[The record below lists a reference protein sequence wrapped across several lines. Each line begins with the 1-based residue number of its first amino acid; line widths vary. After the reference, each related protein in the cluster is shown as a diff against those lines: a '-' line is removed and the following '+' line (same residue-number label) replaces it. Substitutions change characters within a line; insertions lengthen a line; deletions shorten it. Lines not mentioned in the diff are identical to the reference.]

1 MSFLNPWLLMGVAGV
16 ALPIIAHMLN
26 NHRYQ
31 KTDWAAMQFLNR
43 SVRVRSSEIRI
54 RDLLLMLIRCLAVL
68 LLILAFTKP
77 ALTDDDNF
85 SFIPGEEDTAVII
98 ALDVSFS
105 MQHSDGT
112 STRLERAYEK
122 IDEIASH
129 IAPGSTVSLILLADD
144 HRVVVRNMIYQKE
157 AFAAIVREQIP
168 QHESIN
174 IDTIPKRLKELCDD
188 AEALQKEVYIVT
200 DLQAKD
206 WKNTSPWL
214 RNAFKDLSNDAT
226 VFMVPVEGQSDNVAI
241 TRFELVSGVLRKNTT
256 ARYRATVHNYNSQ
269 AVTDVRIKCLVNN
282 VSVDMKTI
290 RSIPANASETV
301 SLFVPFNNSGSLR
314 ITAAL
319 DKDALEI
326 DDQRR
331 IVSNVRD
338 KVSVLSVEGSSDSA
352 GASTSFLS
360 KALNAHDSDTA
371 KKDLIIRSVPWV
383 ALPTMNLDDYDVI
396 IISDVPS
403 VTEDLIE
410 KLNVYVRK
418 GNGLIWFA
426 GKNVKLPIWNKQ
438 SEKCQPPL
446 LPASIVQ
453 ADEISNDQG
462 AGIALDTVLPDHA
475 VCRPLKSLP
484 EDLLSESRFNTILNI
499 KPHPGSQVILKLAGS
514 NTPVLI
520 EQSLGRGHVFMFTSS
535 ADPSWNNLALTP
547 AFPML
552 IQQAITYMTGREF
565 EKPRTV
571 GDSLSLIYDDRPD
584 VNDAVFNTPSGE
596 TLKVPVREYRN
607 QFVAM
612 LDQSKESG
620 FYTAQVSLQA
630 PAMPIAV
637 NVDTSESSV
646 GSLPAE
652 LARKSLD
659 GSHVILA
666 SSNAELQS
674 HIDDSRSN
682 RVLWRYLL
690 ILGFVLLIL
699 ESLLA
704 HRMRNKPAPGKE
716 AV

>member
-1 MSFLNPWLLMGVAGV
+1 
-16 ALPIIAHMLN
+16 
-26 NHRYQ
+26 
-31 KTDWAAMQFLNR
+31 
-43 SVRVRSSEIRI
+43 
-54 RDLLLMLIRCLAVL
+54 
-68 LLILAFTKP
+68 
-77 ALTDDDNF
+77 
-85 SFIPGEEDTAVII
+85 
-98 ALDVSFS
+98 
-105 MQHSDGT
+105 
-112 STRLERAYEK
+112 
-122 IDEIASH
+122 
-129 IAPGSTVSLILLADD
+129 
-144 HRVVVRNMIYQKE
+144 
-157 AFAAIVREQIP
+157 
-168 QHESIN
+168 
-174 IDTIPKRLKELCDD
+174 
-188 AEALQKEVYIVT
+188 
-200 DLQAKD
+200 
-206 WKNTSPWL
+206 
-214 RNAFKDLSNDAT
+214 
-226 VFMVPVEGQSDNVAI
+226 
-241 TRFELVSGVLRKNTT
+241 
-256 ARYRATVHNYNSQ
+256 
-269 AVTDVRIKCLVNN
+269 
-282 VSVDMKTI
+282 
-290 RSIPANASETV
+290 
-301 SLFVPFNNSGSLR
+301 
-314 ITAAL
+314 
-319 DKDALEI
+319 
-326 DDQRR
+326 
-331 IVSNVRD
+331 
-338 KVSVLSVEGSSDSA
+338 
-352 GASTSFLS
+352 
-360 KALNAHDSDTA
+360 
-371 KKDLIIRSVPWV
+371 
-383 ALPTMNLDDYDVI
+383 
-396 IISDVPS
+396 
-403 VTEDLIE
+403 LIE

-637 NVDTSESSV
+637 NVDTSESAV

-666 SSNAELQS
+666 SSAAELQS
-674 HIDDSRSN
+674 HIDDSRSS

>member
-1 MSFLNPWLLMGVAGV
+1 MNPWLLMGAAGV

-26 NHRYQ
+26 NFRYK

-77 ALTDDDNF
+77 ALTDDDSF
-85 SFIPGEEDTAVII
+85 SMIPGEDHAAVII

-112 STRLERAYEK
+112 TTRLERAYEK
-122 IDEIASH
+122 IDKIAER
-129 IAPGSTVSLILLADD
+129 ITPGSSVSLILLADQ
-144 HRVVVRNMIYQKE
+144 HRVVVRNMIYQPE
-157 AFAAIVREQIP
+157 AFAALVREQKI

-188 AEALQKEVYIVT
+188 VDALQKEVYIVT

-206 WKNTSPWL
+206 WKDSSPWL
-214 RNAFKDLSNDAT
+214 LSAFNDLSEDAS
-226 VFMVPVEGQSDNVAI
+226 VCMVPVEGKSDNVAV

-269 AVTDVRIKCLVNN
+269 PVSDVRIKCLVDNIN
-282 VSVDMKTI
+282 VDMKAI
-290 RSIPANASETV
+290 DMIPAHASETV

-319 DKDALEI
+319 DKDALEL
-326 DDQRR
+326 DNQRR
-331 IVSNVRD
+331 IVSNIRD

-360 KALNAHDSDTA
+360 KALHAHDSDSS
-371 KKDLIIRSVPWV
+371 KKDLSIRSIPWV
-383 ALPTMNLDDYDVI
+383 AFPTMNLDDFDVI

-403 VTEDLIE
+403 VTNDLIE

-438 SEKCQPPL
+438 SAKCQPPL
-446 LPASIVQ
+446 LPAEMVQ
-453 ADEISNDQG
+453 ADDVSNDQG

-484 EDLLSESRFNTILNI
+484 EDLLSETRFNTILNI
-499 KPHPGSQVILKLAGS
+499 KPHPGSNVVLKLSGS

-552 IQQAITYMTGREF
+552 IQQTITYMTGREF

-571 GDSLSLIYDDRPD
+571 GDSLSLIYDDQPD

-612 LDQSKESG
+612 IDQSKESG

-637 NVDTSESSV
+637 NLDTTESAVGALSV
-646 GSLPAE
+646 E
-652 LARKSLD
+652 LARKSFD
-659 GSHVILA
+659 GSNITLV
-666 SSNAELQS
+666 SSDAELQS

-699 ESLLA
+699 ESIMA
-704 HRMRNKPAPGKE
+704 HRMRNKPAPRKE